1 MYQPGQQGSDLSTY
15 LDNELRKIA
24 EAFQAPQPLLKLS
37 VSYEAPSKVADGF
50 VALADGTSWN
60 PGGGAGF
67 YGYRGGAWRKLD

>member
-1 MYQPGQQGSDLSTY
+1 MYAPGQQGGDLSTY

-24 EAFQAPQPLLKLS
+24 EAFQAAQPLLKLS
-37 VSYEAPSKVADGF
+37 VSYAPPEKVADGF
-50 VALADGTSWN
+50 VALADGTNWN